1 MGVMICSS
9 IFIPCY
15 FARPDPIFPDPKSRI
30 TENNSL
36 YSLPEYRFVVLSPLS
51 NNSEHRLPSNKYSKH

>member
-1 MGVMICSS
+1 MGVIIYPS

-15 FARPDPIFPDPKSRI
+15 FTDYRLPITDYRNPELPKSRI

-36 YSLPEYRFVVLSPLS
+36 
-51 NNSEHRLPSNKYSKH
+51 